1 VDLFVYLNCALF
13 YTQKSERDIE
23 VVLRKK
29 FMKIKKINARE
40 ILDSRGWPT
49 VACSVELE
57 NGIVG
62 EASVPS
68 GASVGKHEA
77 VELRD
82 GDASR
87 YSGRGVLRAIKN
99 TTDVIVPELCG
110 KPADVIACDKI
121 MCELDGTPNKS
132 KLGANAI
139 LAVSMAVT
147 RAQAQAEN
155 KPLFLF
161 LQELCGQEKY
171 KIPKAMFNIINGG
184 VHAQNNLSFQEFMIV
199 PVLGGSF
206 SEQLQAAVLIY
217 HELKKILVSE
227 KLATGVGDEG
237 GFAPYFLDG
246 EKPQEEL
253 VLDLLLRATEQ
264 AGFKP
269 GEDVFFALDVAA
281 SEFYNEK
288 EERYSLA
295 DKKLSADELVDF
307 YKNLCKKYPIYSIED
322 GLAQDDWAGWTKLT
336 KELGAEVQ
344 LVGDDIFVSNGS
356 RIQRGIE
363 EKAANAVLIKPNQ
376 IGTVSETIEAIKL
389 CKKHNLNIIVSHRSG
404 ETNDSF
410 ISDLSV
416 GSCANGLKAG
426 APVRGERVAKY
437 NRLLTIEKL

>member
-1 VDLFVYLNCALF
+1 
-13 YTQKSERDIE
+13 
-23 VVLRKK
+23 
-29 FMKIKKINARE
+29 MKIKKINARE

-49 VACSVELE
+49 IACSVELE

-82 GDASR
+82 GDASH
-87 YSGRGVLRAIKN
+87 YFGRGVLCAIKN
-99 TTDVIVPELCG
+99 ITDVIAPVLCG

-139 LAVSMAVT
+139 LAVSMGVA

-155 KPLFLF
+155 KPLHLF
-161 LQELCGQEKY
+161 LQELCGQVKS
-171 KIPKAMFNIINGG
+171 KISKAMFNIINGG
-184 VHAQNNLSFQEFMIV
+184 IHAQNNLSFQEFMIV
-199 PVLGGSF
+199 PAVGDSF
-206 SEQLQAAVLIY
+206 ADQLQAAVLIY
-217 HELKKILVSE
+217 HELKNILVSE

-237 GFAPYFLDG
+237 GFAPSLPDG

-281 SEFYNEK
+281 SEFYDEK
-288 EERYSLA
+288 EEKYSLA
-295 DKKLSADELVDF
+295 DKKLSANELIDL

-322 GLAQDDWAGWTKLT
+322 GLAQDDWAGWALMT
-336 KELGAEVQ
+336 KELGANVQ
-344 LVGDDIFVSNGS
+344 LVGDDIFVSNVL

-363 EKAANAVLIKPNQ
+363 EVAANAVLIKPNQ

-389 CKKHNLNIIVSHRSG
+389 CKKNNINIIVSHRSG

-416 GSCANGLKAG
+416 GACANGLKAG

-437 NRLLTIEKL
+437 NRLLAIEKTVV